1 MSGYQDFQRDN
12 DRLRQRADA
21 SDRTRS
27 RDNQADVV
35 IEDPRRLFLRSP
47 NGTYFAVT
55 VNDAGAL
62 STVNMGTNPL

>member
-21 SDRTRS
+21 NDRTRN

-47 NGTYFAVT
+47 NGTYFSVS
-55 VNDAGAL
+55 VDDAGTL